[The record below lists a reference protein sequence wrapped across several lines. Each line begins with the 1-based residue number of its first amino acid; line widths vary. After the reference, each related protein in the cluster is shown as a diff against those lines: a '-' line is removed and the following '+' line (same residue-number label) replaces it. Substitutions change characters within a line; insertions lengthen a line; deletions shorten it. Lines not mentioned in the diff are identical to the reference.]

1 MERMNQSATLAQSV
15 ESERIP
21 SANKRKDYMKRA
33 FPFYLMIFPGL
44 LVFLVFKYV
53 PMFGVFIAFK
63 DYSPFR
69 GVWKSEWIG
78 LENFVRL
85 FAEQDFMLLLRN
97 TLYLNL
103 LDTLI
108 AFPFTIMV
116 AIFLNEVRNKHFK
129 NSIQT
134 LLYAPHFLSWVVIVG
149 ITMLFLR
156 TQDGGVNVLLNAL
169 GFESINFMANAG
181 SFRFL
186 WLFHNIW
193 QGAGWGAIIYL
204 AAIASIDPALYEAA
218 KMDGASKLRQMW
230 HITLPSLKTVIVIM
244 FILRLGNFIDVGFE
258 HIFLLQYPSNFHVSD
273 VFETYVYRIGLVQGN
288 FSYSTAVGLFKSVV
302 GLVMVVTANTI
313 AKRLGEEGVY

>member
-1 MERMNQSATLAQSV
+1 MNQSDTIAQSV
-15 ESERIP
+15 GSERIP
-21 SANKRKDYMKRA
+21 SANKRKDYLKRA
-33 FPFYLMIFPGL
+33 FPFYLMLFPGL
-44 LVFLVFKYV
+44 LVFLVFRYV

-69 GVWKSEWIG
+69 GVWKSDWIG
-78 LENFVRL
+78 FKNFVRL
-85 FAEQDFMLLLRN
+85 FSEQDFMLLLKN
-97 TLYLNL
+97 TLYLNV
-103 LDTLI
+103 LDTVI
-108 AFPFTIMV
+108 AFPFTILV
-116 AIFLNEVRNKHFK
+116 ALLLNEVRIKLLK
-129 NSIQT
+129 NSVQT
-134 LLYAPHFLSWVVIVG
+134 ILYAPHFLSWVVIVG

-169 GFESINFMANAG
+169 GFDSINFFANPG
-181 SFRFL
+181 SFRSI

-218 KMDGASKLRQMW
+218 TVDGASRLRQMW

-258 HIFLLQYPSNFHVSD
+258 HIFLLQNPLNLQVSD
-273 VFETYVYRIGLVQGN
+273 VFETYVYRIGLVQGD

-302 GLVMVVTANTI
+302 GLVMIVAANTI
-313 AKRLGEEGVY
+313 AKRFGEEGVY

>member
-1 MERMNQSATLAQSV
+1 
-15 ESERIP
+15 
-21 SANKRKDYMKRA
+21 MKRA

-85 FAEQDFMLLLRN
+85 FSEQDFLLLLRN

-181 SFRFL
+181 SFRSL
-186 WLFHNIW
+186 WLFHNVW

>member
-1 MERMNQSATLAQSV
+1 MNQSDTLAQSV
-15 ESERIP
+15 GSERIP
-21 SANKRKDYMKRA
+21 SANKRKDYLKRA
-33 FPFYLMIFPGL
+33 FPFYLMLFPGL
-44 LVFLVFKYV
+44 LVFLVFRYV

-69 GVWKSEWIG
+69 GVWKSDWIG
-78 LENFVRL
+78 FKNFVRL
-85 FAEQDFMLLLRN
+85 FSEQDFMLLLKN
-97 TLYLNL
+97 TLYLNV
-103 LDTLI
+103 LDTVI
-108 AFPFTIMV
+108 AFPFTILV
-116 AIFLNEVRNKHFK
+116 ALLLNEVRIKILK
-129 NSIQT
+129 NSVQT
-134 LLYAPHFLSWVVIVG
+134 ILYAPHFLSWVVIVG

-169 GFESINFMANAG
+169 GFDSINFLSNSG
-181 SFRFL
+181 GFRFI

-218 KMDGASKLRQMW
+218 TVDGASRLRQMW

-258 HIFLLQYPSNFHVSD
+258 HIFLLQNPLNLQVSD
-273 VFETYVYRIGLVQGN
+273 VFETYVYRIGLVQGD

-302 GLVMVVTANTI
+302 GLVMIVAANTI
-313 AKRLGEEGVY
+313 AKRFGEEGVY

>member
-1 MERMNQSATLAQSV
+1 MNQSATLAQSV
-15 ESERIP
+15 GSERVP
-21 SANKRKDYMKRA
+21 SANKRKDYLKRA

-44 LVFLVFKYV
+44 LVFLVFRYV

-85 FAEQDFMLLLRN
+85 FSEHDFLLLLKN

-103 LDTLI
+103 LDTFI

-116 AIFLNEVRNKHFK
+116 ALILNEVRNNHFK

-134 LLYAPHFLSWVVIVG
+134 ILYAPHFLSWVVIVG

-169 GFESINFMANAG
+169 GFDSINFLANSG
-181 SFRFL
+181 SFRFI

-218 KMDGASKLRQMW
+218 KVDGASRLRQIW

-244 FILRLGNFIDVGFE
+244 FILRLGSFIDVGFE
-258 HIFLLQYPSNFHVSD
+258 HIFLLQNPLNLQVSD
-273 VFETYVYRIGLVQGN
+273 VFETFVYRIGLVQGD

-302 GLVMVVTANTI
+302 GLVMIVTANKI
-313 AKRLGEEGVY
+313 AKRFGEEGVY

>member
-1 MERMNQSATLAQSV
+1 MNQSSTLAQSV

-21 SANKRKDYMKRA
+21 SANKRKDYLKRA

-44 LVFLVFKYV
+44 LVFLVFRYV

-63 DYSPFR
+63 NYSPFR

-85 FAEQDFMLLLRN
+85 FAENDFLLLLKN
-97 TLYLNL
+97 TLYLNM
-103 LDTLI
+103 LDTFI

-116 AIFLNEVRNKHFK
+116 ALFLNEVSNKHFK

-134 LLYAPHFLSWVVIVG
+134 ILYAPHFLSWVVIVG

-169 GFESINFMANAG
+169 GFESINFFSNGG
-181 SFRFL
+181 SFRSI

-218 KMDGASKLRQMW
+218 KVDGASRLRQMW

-258 HIFLLQYPSNFHVSD
+258 HIFLLQNPLNLPVSD
-273 VFETYVYRIGLVQGN
+273 VFETFVYRIGLVQGD

-302 GLVMVVTANTI
+302 GLVMIVAANKI
-313 AKRLGEEGVY
+313 AKRFGEEGVY

>member
-1 MERMNQSATLAQSV
+1 MNQSATLAQSV
-15 ESERIP
+15 GSERLP
-21 SANKRKDYMKRA
+21 SANKRKDYLKRA

-44 LVFLVFKYV
+44 LVFLVFRYV

-85 FAEQDFMLLLRN
+85 FTEHDFLLLLKN

-103 LDTLI
+103 LDTFI

-116 AIFLNEVRNKHFK
+116 ALILNEVRNNHFK

-134 LLYAPHFLSWVVIVG
+134 ILYAPHFLSWVVIVG

-169 GFESINFMANAG
+169 GFDSINFLANSG
-181 SFRFL
+181 SFRFI

-218 KMDGASKLRQMW
+218 KVDGASRLRQIW

-244 FILRLGNFIDVGFE
+244 FILRLGSFIDVGFE
-258 HIFLLQYPSNFHVSD
+258 HIFLLQNPLNLQVSD
-273 VFETYVYRIGLVQGN
+273 VFETFVYRIGLVQGD

-302 GLVMVVTANTI
+302 GLVMIVTANKI
-313 AKRLGEEGVY
+313 AKRFGEEGVY